1 VIEDRKLRRN
11 VLVTKSGSDSTVVW
25 NPWAEK
31 SAQMADMGEG
41 AYRGMLCV
49 ESANAAENA
58 VTVAPGQHHSMRV
71 VYAVQRG

>member
-1 VIEDRKLRRN
+1 
-11 VLVTKSGSDSTVVW
+11 VW

-41 AYRGMLCV
+41 SYRGMLCV